1 MSRRHVLE
9 NRVPPP
15 LVGLIIG
22 AAMVGAARAT
32 PALSLQT
39 PVLVFLGVVLGVLG
53 FACSLL
59 GVASFERQRTTV
71 NPLKPLTA
79 SSLVDSGIFIRTRNP
94 MYLGMTMVLLGAGI
108 GLANPIS
115 AALVALFPLYIGRFQ
130 IEPEERAM
138 AELFGDAFTRYKAR
152 VPRWF

>member
-1 MSRRHVLE
+1 MSRRHFLE
-9 NRVPPP
+9 NRLPPA
-15 LVGLIIG
+15 LVLLII
-22 AAMVGAARAT
+22 AATMVGVARLT
-32 PALSLQT
+32 PGLSLQT

-53 FACSLL
+53 FAFSLL
-59 GVASFERQRTTV
+59 GIASFERQRTTL

-79 SSLVDSGIFIRTRNP
+79 STLVDSGVFSRTRNP
-94 MYLGMTMVLLGAGI
+94 IYLGMTVVLIGAGV
-108 GLANPIS
+108 GLGNPIS
-115 AALVALFPLYIGRFQ
+115 VALVALFPLYIGRFQ